1 MKRSILGLLLIVGMS
16 ANLVAGERFVRDDT
30 KEVVV
35 DTATNLMWQDNADA
49 KTIKKSWSDAIDYC
63 ENLTL
68 SGYSDW
74 HLPNYNELW
83 KLADRNR
90 YNPAINP
97 IFQNVVG
104 NVYRS
109 SSTNMLRWG
118 SIFNVWAVNFDG
130 GGGGGWYD
138 KSNSYYVRCV
148 RDND

>member
-16 ANLVAGERFVRDDT
+16 ANLVAGERFVRENA

-49 KTIKKSWSDAIDYC
+49 KTIKKSWNDAIDYC

-68 SGYSDW
+68 GGYSDW

-83 KLADRNR
+83 KLADRSR
-90 YNPAINP
+90 YNPALHQV
-97 IFQNVVG
+97 FQNIVSG
-104 NVYRS
+104 SYW
-109 SSTNMLRWG
+109 SSTTVSG
-118 SIFNVWAVNFDG
+118 GTIFVDIIDFNNG
-130 GGGGGWYD
+130 NSYGTL
-138 KSNSYYVRCV
+138 KSNSDYVRCV